1 MGGEGESAGH
11 VARPAQLNTGF
22 VSCSLLRTGAVWV
35 LLSRISK
42 LRRAQSLESAVIS
55 SLPRDMTFGS
65 ALQVV
70 QVKTSSAFPISELY
84 SLDLVTGRTMV
95 IISIV
100 LNYLEQSHQILYVV
114 ENYTEGTR
122 TNWRRGSL

>member
-22 VSCSLLRTGAVWV
+22 VSFSLLRTGAVWV
-35 LLSRISK
+35 WLSRISK
-42 LRRAQSLESAVIS
+42 LRRAQSAVIS

-100 LNYLEQSHQILYVV
+100 LNYLEQSHQI
-114 ENYTEGTR
+114 
-122 TNWRRGSL
+122 